1 MFLKGVLPDGLG
13 AFSRGPEPTAVPPI
27 RSSSSPNCPLRFF
40 WILQKT
46 KPRAPIM
53 MAPPTPTTTPMMIF
67 LSEEDTP
74 LEPELFSPLREGE
87 PVPATGVEV
96 VVITLAMVDPS
107 LVAYEVMVF
116 MTGVWVV
123 VVLLDEVVL
132 PLSSFAAEVGSVLEV
147 VEGTVGSGVEEGS
160 AEVVGP
166 VVVESVVVGSVGVE
180 EVEVVVGLDVVVGSV
195 EVSSEVVEGVEDEVV
210 DVVSGASEVEDEVV

>member
-27 RSSSSPNCPLRFF
+27 RSSSSPYCSLRFF

-74 LEPELFSPLREGE
+74 LEPELLSALREGA
-87 PVPATGVEV
+87 ATGVEV

-116 MTGVWVV
+116 VTGVWVV
-123 VVLLDEVVL
+123 VVLWDEVVL
-132 PLSSFAAEVGSVLEV
+132 SLPALVAEVGSVLEV
-147 VEGTVGSGVEEGS
+147 VAATVGSEVEEGS
-160 AEVVGP
+160 AEVVAS
-166 VVVESVVVGSVGVE
+166 VVESVVVASVEVE
-180 EVEVVVGLDVVVGSV
+180 EVEVVVGSAVVVGSV
-195 EVSSEVVEGVEDEVV
+195 EVSSEVVEEDDEVV

>member
-27 RSSSSPNCPLRFF
+27 RSSSSPYCPLRFF

-46 KPRAPIM
+46 KPRAPMM

-67 LSEEDTP
+67 LSEDDTP
-74 LEPELFSPLREGE
+74 LEPELLSPLREGE
-87 PVPATGVEV
+87 PVPPTGVEV
-96 VVITLAMVDPS
+96 VVITLATVDPS
-107 LVAYEVMVF
+107 LVAYEVMILV
-116 MTGVWVV
+116 TGVWVV
-123 VVLLDEVVL
+123 VVLWDEVVL
-132 PLSSFAAEVGSVLEV
+132 SLSGLVAEVGSVVEV

-160 AEVVGP
+160 AEVVGS
-166 VVVESVVVGSVGVE
+166 VVGSVVVGSAEVE
-180 EVEVVVGLDVVVGSV
+180 ESEVVGDSDVVVGSGV
-195 EVSSEVVEGVEDEVV
+195 VSSGVVEDEVV

>member
-27 RSSSSPNCPLRFF
+27 RSSSSPYCPLRFF

-46 KPRAPIM
+46 KPRAPMM

-67 LSEEDTP
+67 LSEADTP
-74 LEPELFSPLREGE
+74 LEPELSSPLREGE
-87 PVPATGVEV
+87 PVPPTGVEV
-96 VVITLAMVDPS
+96 VVITLATVDPS
-107 LVAYEVMVF
+107 LVAYEVMVL

-123 VVLLDEVVL
+123 VVLWDEVVL
-132 PLSSFAAEVGSVLEV
+132 SLSELVAEVGSVVEV

-160 AEVVGP
+160 ADVVGS
-166 VVVESVVVGSVGVE
+166 VVDSVVVGSAEVE
-180 EVEVVVGLDVVVGSV
+180 ESEVVGDSDVVVGSAV
-195 EVSSEVVEGVEDEVV
+195 VSSEVVEDEVV